1 MAVKSNSAAPEK
13 KLHGFKSL
21 VTLVV
26 LSVILSMFVI
36 ALIAEIVNVV
46 EFRSN
51 YKDTIKHDLLSMV
64 NVGGAL
70 MDARE
75 GQITADPSILA
86 ELIGNIKLEDMSSS
100 YAYAVNKDGIMLYHP
115 TPEKIG
121 EPVENAAV
129 KGLVAELAKG
139 AVPEPDIIEYE
150 FKGKIKYAAYYVQ
163 PISNNILIIT
173 LDESDV
179 YKPIN
184 KTTLKVVIL
193 IIIAFIVVSIVMAI
207 LAKIILR
214 PIGILTEI
222 LQDSANLDLRH
233 NDKSQQVIYRRD
245 EIGVIGRDI
254 ASLRR
259 VLRTV
264 VGEIGG
270 SEKNLAAIIDQ
281 LQDTT
286 VKLNDNSSDNSA
298 TSQELAAGMQQA
310 AEATETINSN
320 VTTMVEN
327 ADQINELSEQ
337 GATHAVEIRN
347 KAEGIRRDV
356 QSSISNAR
364 EIFEDVK
371 RQSDDAIE
379 QSKAVDKINELTET
393 IRSIAGQTN
402 LLALNASIEAAR
414 AGEAGRGF
422 AVVAEEIGHLATQS
436 SDTVSGINDIVA
448 EVHTSVD
455 NMSKCLTRTLD
466 FIDNN
471 AMEDYAKFDEIAEGY
486 ASDAG
491 DFEENMTAIHDAVA
505 ALSGSIGGVSN
516 SISGMNTTIGES
528 ARGVTDVANKTT
540 DLVAL
545 TADTEQIV
553 GQTQKCSEDMRA
565 IVSRFRVD

>member
-26 LSVILSMFVI
+26 LGVILSMFVI

-139 AVPEPDIIEYE
+139 SVPKPDIIEYE

-184 KTTLKVVIL
+184 KTTLKVVIF

>member
-86 ELIGNIKLEDMSSS
+86 ELIGDIKLEDMSSS

-184 KTTLKVVIL
+184 KTIWKVVIF

-233 NDKSQQVIYRRD
+233 NEKSQQVIYRRD

-364 EIFEDVK
+364 EIFDDVK

>member
-1 MAVKSNSAAPEK
+1 MAVKSNAAAPEK

-26 LSVILSMFVI
+26 LGVVLSMFVI

-86 ELIGNIKLEDMSSS
+86 ELIGDIKLEDMSSS

-184 KTTLKVVIL
+184 KTTWKVVIL
-193 IIIAFIVVSIVMAI
+193 IIIAFIVVCIVMAI

-270 SEKNLAAIIDQ
+270 SEKNLAAIINQ

-320 VTTMVEN
+320 VSTMVEN

-565 IVSRFRVD
+565 IVSRFRMD

>member
-86 ELIGNIKLEDMSSS
+86 ELIGDIKLEDMSSS